1 MVLVAAVRLPTMS
14 DTAQSLSLER
24 KIKMHEAR
32 ESIITRLALAFPTT
46 INLDRFLNV
55 IVSEL
60 GRMMNV
66 DRCDVIQLT
75 SQSELRI
82 SHEWR
87 ASTDVPS
94 SLGTVIPLDLKQ
106 LSEHVDIT
114 KPIRLDDT
122 SRPGLDQKVRFL
134 AASLG
139 TRSLLVV
146 PVVLGEDV
154 LGLLGMHTTRTPR
167 AWLDD
172 EVSFLESVA
181 RQIAVGYQYTRLYT
195 DKEREAETKRALL
208 EIANALN
215 ARSDFREVSSLVL
228 ERAIAL
234 VGADYS
240 ALGVLDP
247 KGGRISLAAFKAAP
261 HATTDSV
268 QGLIDAHGQSLDVTE
283 FPKAMEVLAQGRTFR
298 LLDTDLPFP
307 FRLIFNATL
316 GGRAALVAPVRVGGQ
331 TFGLLGLVW
340 SEARD
345 GFQDHEVALVEGIAD
360 QIGTALERDQLSA
373 EVMHLRSALHERYGE
388 DRIIGQTSAI
398 RRAMEL
404 ALSVAD
410 TQTTVLIQ
418 GESGTGKELLA
429 NLIHYNSGRENHPYV
444 KLNCGAIPETLL
456 ESELFGHEKGAFTDA
471 SARRRG
477 RFEEANGG
485 TLFLDE
491 VGEMSLSAQVRLLR
505 VLQDGE
511 FTRVGGNEVLKA
523 DVRVLAASNVDLE
536 RASELGTFRRDLYYR
551 LSVFPI
557 VLPPLRDRRSDI
569 HPLIISFLERYT
581 NKTGRFVS
589 GISKD
594 AVRALVN
601 YDWPGNVRELENA
614 IERSVIIAS
623 GRQIEMDDLPESI
636 RLAPSNER
644 EIKLEIKVG
653 SSIEGE
659 KRAFIETSLDKL
671 AGKIVGARAVGLVK
685 RTLYLRLELTNPI
698 DSIAVEEPETGF
710 LKLEID
716 LPSSIEEMER
726 KVIEA
731 TLDYT
736 NGDKSRAARIL
747 GIGRKTLYRKLDQY
761 NGGRSDPE

>member
-1 MVLVAAVRLPTMS
+1 MS
-14 DTAQSLSLER
+14 NSAQSLSLER

-32 ESIITRLALAFPTT
+32 ESIINRLELTLPTT

-75 SQSELRI
+75 SGELRI

-87 ASTDVPS
+87 ASDDVPS

-134 AASLG
+134 AASLR

-154 LGLLGMHTTRTPR
+154 LGLVGMHTTKTPR
-167 AWLDD
+167 IWLDD
-172 EVSFLESVA
+172 EVSFLESIA
-181 RQIAVGYQYTRLYT
+181 RQIAVGYQYTRLYS

-234 VGADYS
+234 VEADYS

-247 KGGRISLAAFKAAP
+247 KGGRISMAAFKAAP
-261 HATTDSV
+261 HVTTDTV
-268 QGLIDAHGQSLDVTE
+268 RGLIDSHGQSLDLTE
-283 FPKAMEVLAQGRTFR
+283 FPAAMEVLTQGKTLR

-307 FRLIFNATL
+307 LRLVFNATL
-316 GGRAALVAPVRVGGQ
+316 GGRAALVAPVRVGGHN
-331 TFGLLGLVW
+331 FGLLGLVW
-340 SEARD
+340 SETRA

-360 QIGTALERDQLSA
+360 QIGTALERDQLST
-373 EVMHLRSALHERYGE
+373 EVMRLRSALHERYGE
-388 DRIIGQTSAI
+388 DRIIGQTPAI
-398 RRAMEL
+398 SRAMEL
-404 ALSVAD
+404 ALNVAN

-429 NLIHYNSGRENHPYV
+429 NLIHYNSGREDHVYV
-444 KLNCGAIPETLL
+444 KLNCGAIPENLL

-471 SARRRG
+471 STRRRG

-511 FTRVGGNEVLKA
+511 FTRVGGSEVLKT
-523 DVRVLAASNVDLE
+523 DVRVIAASNVDLE
-536 RASELGTFRRDLYYR
+536 RATELGTFRRDLYYR

-557 VLPPLRDRRSDI
+557 VLPPLRERLEDI
-569 HPLIISFLERYT
+569 HLLVIHFLEHYKQ
-581 NKTGRFVS
+581 KTGRFIS

-594 AVRALVN
+594 ALQALMT
-601 YDWPGNVRELENA
+601 YQWPGNIRELENA
-614 IERSVIIAS
+614 IERAVIIAS
-623 GRQIEMDDLPESI
+623 GRQIELEDLPEAI
-636 RLAPSNER
+636 NKTALEER
-644 EIKLEIKVG
+644 DRIKVERAKAA
-653 SSIEGE
+653 SEG
-659 KRAFIETSLDKL
+659 
-671 AGKIVGARAVGLVK
+671 
-685 RTLYLRLELTNPI
+685 RTTTFEVT
-698 DSIAVEEPETGF
+698 V
-710 LKLEID
+710 
-716 LPSSIEEMER
+716 PSSMEEIER
-726 KVIEA
+726 QAIEA

-736 NGDKSRAARIL
+736 KGDKSHAARAL

-761 NGGRSDPE
+761 NGGGSK

>member
-1 MVLVAAVRLPTMS
+1 MS
-14 DTAQSLSLER
+14 NSAQSLSLES

-32 ESIITRLALAFPTT
+32 EGIINRLAMTLPHT

-66 DRCDVIQLT
+66 DRCDVIQLK
-75 SQSELRI
+75 SASELRI

-87 ASTDVPS
+87 ASADVPS
-94 SLGTVIPLDLKQ
+94 SLGTVIPFDLKQ
-106 LSEHVDIT
+106 LSEHVDIR
-114 KPIRLDDT
+114 KPIRLDDI
-122 SRPGLDQKVRFL
+122 SAAGLDQKVRFL

-146 PVVLGEDV
+146 PVTLGDDV
-154 LGLLGMHTTRTPR
+154 LGLVGLHTTRTPR
-167 AWLDD
+167 EWLDD
-172 EVSFLESVA
+172 EVSFLQSIA
-181 RQIAVGYQYTRLYT
+181 GQIAIGYQYTRLYT

-208 EIANALN
+208 SIANALN
-215 ARSDFREVSSLVL
+215 ARSDFGEVSSLVL
-228 ERAIAL
+228 ERAVAL
-234 VGADYS
+234 VGADYA

-247 KGGRISLAAFKAAP
+247 AGGRISLAAFKAAP
-261 HATTDSV
+261 EVEIDSL
-268 QGLIDAHGQSLDVTE
+268 QGLFDAHGKSLDVTA
-283 FPKAMEVLAQGRTFR
+283 FPAMVEVLGQGKTLR
-298 LLDTDLPFP
+298 LLETDLTFP
-307 FRLIFNATL
+307 VRLAFNTVL
-316 GGRAALVAPVRVGGQ
+316 GGRAALVAPVRVAGQ

-340 SEARD
+340 GEPRE
-345 GFQDHEVALVEGIAD
+345 GFADHEVALVEGIAD

-373 EVMHLRSALHERYGE
+373 EIMHLRSALHERYGE
-388 DRIIGQTSAI
+388 ERIIGQTPAI
-398 RRAMEL
+398 RRAIEL

-410 TQTTVLIQ
+410 TQTTVLIE

-429 NLIHYNSGRENHPYV
+429 NLIHFNSGREDQPYV

-471 SARRRG
+471 RALRRG

-511 FTRVGGNEVLKA
+511 LTRVGGSEVIKT
-523 DVRVLAASNVDLE
+523 DVRVLAASNVDLK
-536 RASELGTFRRDLYYR
+536 RAVDLGTFRQDLFYR

-557 VLPPLRDRRSDI
+557 KLPPLRERPEDI
-569 HPLIISFLERYT
+569 HPLVIHFLEHYKQ
-581 NKTGRFVS
+581 KTGRFIS

-594 AVRALVN
+594 ALQALIT

-614 IERSVIIAS
+614 IERAVIIAS
-623 GRQIEMDDLPESI
+623 GRQIELEDLPEAISKI
-636 RLAPSNER
+636 ALQER
-644 EIKLEIKVG
+644 DRIKVERAKAA
-653 SSIEGE
+653 SEG
-659 KRAFIETSLDKL
+659 
-671 AGKIVGARAVGLVK
+671 
-685 RTLYLRLELTNPI
+685 RTT
-698 DSIAVEEPETGF
+698 TF
-710 LKLEID
+710 EITV
-716 LPSSIEEMER
+716 PSSMEEIER
-726 KVIEA
+726 QAIEA

-736 NGDKSRAARIL
+736 EGDKSHAARAL

-761 NGGRSDPE
+761 NGKN